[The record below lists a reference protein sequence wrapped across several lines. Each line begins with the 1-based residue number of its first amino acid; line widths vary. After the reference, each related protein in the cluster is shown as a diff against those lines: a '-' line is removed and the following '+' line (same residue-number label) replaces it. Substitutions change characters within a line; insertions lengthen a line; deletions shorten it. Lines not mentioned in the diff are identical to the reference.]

1 MSARPDRAGS
11 RLQAVCFDM
20 DGLLVETESLWLL
33 GEQEVMQGLGSDW
46 SEQDQAHCLGGP
58 LTRVG
63 QYMVDKAGH
72 GDPQDV
78 VAALVDRVEGLM
90 REQPLEWQPGAQE
103 LLVNLRGAGIP
114 RALVSAS
121 PRRLVNAVMAGVER
135 DVGSNAFDTT
145 VSSNDT
151 IRTKPDPDPYLEG
164 CRRLGSDPT
173 FTVILEDSPNGSA
186 AGVAAG
192 CFVIG
197 VPHIAPITSGQ
208 RLINV
213 SSLAEVSV
221 SWLEEL
227 FSPGR

>member
-1 MSARPDRAGS
+1 
-11 RLQAVCFDM
+11 M
-20 DGLLVETESLWLL
+20 DGLLVETESLWLM
-33 GEQEVMQGLGSDW
+33 GEQEVMNALGSEW
-46 SEQDQAHCLGGP
+46 TEQDQAHCLGGP

-63 QYMVDKAGH
+63 QYMVDKAGR
-72 GDPQDV
+72 GEPEEV

-90 REQPLEWQPGAQE
+90 RERPLEWQPGAQE
-103 LLVNLRGAGIP
+103 LLTVLRAAGIP

-135 DVGSNAFDTT
+135 AVGRDAFDTT

-173 FTVILEDSPNGSA
+173 FTVVLEDSPNGSA

-197 VPHIAPITSGQ
+197 VPHIAPITPGP

-213 SSLAEVSV
+213 GSLAEVSV
-221 SWLEEL
+221 DWLEEL
-227 FSPGR
+227 FSPDR